1 MPSLMENFKN
11 KIKTVK
17 EFGIDST
24 AEFDVMYS
32 TGFQSV
38 DFLNGTIIHV
48 EDKKNKRNFSYNAV
62 GLVDGSTNAIIG
74 RSGSGK
80 STLTFQLAGNIVRPF
95 INQGLDAN
103 IFIDDIEGSLPESRK
118 FFLLGLTNE
127 QFKEHVDI
135 RNTNITAENVFKR
148 IQTLHDAKI
157 GDKKKYEYDT
167 GLFDLEG
174 NRIFKY
180 IPSVYVIDS
189 FAMLLPK
196 DLAEAEDIGGSMS
209 ASSIAKVNTSL
220 LKKIN
225 QLCKEA
231 NIILLNINHIMDDIQ
246 MGFIPKPAQI
256 SGLKQGERLPGGKTA
271 IYLSNN
277 MFRVDDSITLK
288 KDKDYGIDGSV
299 VTFGIVKSRTN
310 ISKRTVPLI
319 FNKTEGCFDNELSLF
334 QLLDSEGIIKGA
346 GVSKFFEDLP
356 DVKFSKKTFKK
367 VLEETPE
374 LQEVFVKTAF
384 EILHTYL
391 SDTKIKESKL
401 DNVKKNITSLFDKF
415 SGVITEEENDE

>member
-11 KIKTVK
+11 KIKSVK
-17 EFGIDST
+17 EFGIDSE
-24 AEFDVMYS
+24 AEFDVLYS
-32 TGFQSV
+32 TGFQSI

-48 EDKKNKRNFSYNAV
+48 EDKANNRNFSYNSV

-80 STLTFQLAGNIVRPF
+80 STLAFQIAGNIVRPF
-95 INQGLDAN
+95 IQQGLDADV
-103 IFIDDIEGSLPESRK
+103 FIDDIEGSLPESRK

-127 QFKEHVDI
+127 QFSVHVDI

-148 IQTLHDAKI
+148 IQTIHDTKLA
-157 GDKKKYEYDT
+157 DKKKYNYDT

-174 NRIFKY
+174 NRIFKL
-180 IPSVYVIDS
+180 IPSVYMIDS

-196 DLAEAEDIGGSMS
+196 DLADAEDIGGSMS

-231 NIILLNINHIMDDIQ
+231 NIILININHIMDDIQ

-288 KDKDYGIDGSV
+288 PDKDYGIDGSV

-319 FNKTEGCFDNELSLF
+319 FNKTEGYFDNELSLF

-346 GVSKFFEDLP
+346 GISKFFEELP
-356 DVKFSKKTFKK
+356 DVKFSKKNFKE
-367 VLEETPE
+367 VLVKTPE
-374 LQEVFVKTAF
+374 LQKVFATTAF
-384 EILHTYL
+384 HLLQTYL
-391 SDTKIKESKL
+391 SDTKVKEV
-401 DNVKKNITSLFDKF
+401 DDTANVSSTIRNLFDQF
-415 SGVITEEENDE
+415 TNTIIEEE